1 MFERLSRSWA
11 LIRASASVLRQDTEL
26 LALPA
31 VSGLATLLVTLSF
44 AAPFVLWAAGHPQ
57 AMEQGEIPLLWL
69 LWGFVFY
76 LVQYFVILYFNT
88 ALVGAA
94 SIRLEGGD
102 PTVRDGLRIANSRLS
117 MIFGYA
123 MVAATVGLL
132 LRAIEERAGAVG
144 KWVAGLLGVAWTLAS
159 FLVVPVLVHRGVGP
173 VDALKESATLLKRTW
188 GENLIGQGG
197 VGLVFGLMQ
206 VLLWLLVLVPAFAA
220 LFGQQTALFF
230 ALVFLGVVASL
241 LLGLVQAALSAIYS
255 AALYR
260 HASGLA
266 VGPDF
271 PGALLAAAFAPKPT
285 RA

>member
-1 MFERLSRSWA
+1 MFERFSRSWA
-11 LIRASASVLRQDTEL
+11 LIRASAAVLRQDTEL

-31 VSGLATLLVTLSF
+31 VSGLATLLVALSF

-57 AMEQGEIPLLWL
+57 AMEQGEIPPLWL
-69 LWGFVFY
+69 LWGFLFY
-76 LVQYFVILYFNT
+76 LVQYFVIFYFNT

-94 SIRLEGGD
+94 AIRLDGGD

-117 MIFGYA
+117 AIFGYA

-144 KWVAGLLGVAWTLAS
+144 KWVVGLLGVAWTVAS

-173 VDALKESATLLKRTW
+173 LEALKESASLLKQTW

-197 VGLVFGLMQ
+197 VGIVFGLMQ
-206 VLLWLLVLVPAFAA
+206 VLLWLVVLVPAFAA

-230 ALVFLGVVASL
+230 ALVFLGVIASL
-241 LLGLVQAALSAIYS
+241 LLGLVQAALSAIY
-255 AALYR
+255 
-260 HASGLA
+260 
-266 VGPDF
+266 
-271 PGALLAAAFAPKPT
+271 
-285 RA
+285 

>member
-1 MFERLSRSWA
+1 MFERFSRSWA
-11 LIRASASVLRQDTEL
+11 LIRASAAVLRQDTEL

-31 VSGLATLLVTLSF
+31 VSGLATLLVALSF

-57 AMEQGEIPLLWL
+57 AMEQGEIPPLWL
-69 LWGFVFY
+69 LWGFLFY
-76 LVQYFVILYFNT
+76 LVQYFVIFYFNT

-94 SIRLEGGD
+94 SIRLDGGD
-102 PTVRDGLRIANSRLS
+102 PTVRDGLRMANSRLS
-117 MIFGYA
+117 VIFGYA

-144 KWVAGLLGVAWTLAS
+144 KWVVGLLGVAWTVAS
-159 FLVVPVLVHRGVGP
+159 FLVVPVLVHRDVGP
-173 VDALKESATLLKRTW
+173 LEALKESAALLKQTW

-197 VGLVFGLMQ
+197 VGIVFGLMQ
-206 VLLWLLVLVPAFAA
+206 LLLWLVVLVPAFAA

-230 ALVFLGVVASL
+230 ALVFLGVIASL

-266 VGPDF
+266 AGPEF
-271 PGALLAAAFAPKPT
+271 PSALLAGAFAPK
-285 RA
+285 R